1 MICSAPLRVMTAT
14 LGVIMACPSLMFIW
28 REEPREGSGKTKNDG
43 GGDTHNTKDGTHN
56 TIGVEPG
63 VSFLQIPTKARMSAA
78 CSLYPVTVVKARER

>member
-1 MICSAPLRVMTAT
+1 
-14 LGVIMACPSLMFIW
+14 MFIW

-78 CSLYPVTVVKARER
+78 WSPHPVTVVKARER